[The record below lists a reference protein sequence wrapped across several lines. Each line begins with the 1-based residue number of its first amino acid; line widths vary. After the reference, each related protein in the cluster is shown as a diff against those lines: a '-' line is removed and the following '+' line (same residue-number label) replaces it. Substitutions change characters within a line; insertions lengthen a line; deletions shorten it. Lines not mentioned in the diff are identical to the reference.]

1 MLNSLMVLMEK
12 EKSRKEREEKK
23 LMKTKL
29 FSGVSVNVRA
39 DGRDGKVL
47 IHQRHCM
54 TQTPPPHRLPMN
66 TREGIS
72 LHNDFRVISYY
83 SSNKL
88 PR

>member
-12 EKSRKEREEKK
+12 EKSRKEREGKK

-39 DGRDGKVL
+39 DGKVL

-83 SSNKL
+83 SLNKL